1 MKSKIEGSSEK
12 PRVGR
17 YIKKKGNT
25 KVNINKNKTQKT
37 STIIKEGDNFIALN
51 LPSGPTIMGGGSVD
65 PYLSS
70 LNTYKANSHL
80 TV

>member
-1 MKSKIEGSSEK
+1 MKSKIEGPSEK

-17 YIKKKGNT
+17 YIKKKGST
-25 KVNINKNKTQKT
+25 KVNVNKTKPVNT
-37 STIIKEGDNFIALN
+37 STIIKEGENFIALN

-80 TV
+80 TA